1 MDEKASTDRGQDNQ
15 PDDSVTYHFLSHEVG
30 ILISAHSLGKAA
42 LDKLVDL
49 VSLLSYPLGLP
60 LYSLLVTFLYNY
72 LQI

>member
-1 MDEKASTDRGQDNQ
+1 LDEKASTDRGQDNQ
-15 PDDSVTYHFLSHEVG
+15 PDDSVAYHFLPHEIG
-30 ILISAHSLGKAA
+30 ILIPAHSLGETA

-60 LYSLLVTFLYNY
+60 LYSLLVAFLYNY